1 MKLKHKLH
9 FFLAFILFI
18 LPISVWAIP
27 EYVVPGGENIGIKVS
42 NEGVIVVGFYEVVGV
57 DVGRES
63 GLVLGDVIKKVNGE
77 AISSI
82 DDMVAKME
90 TGDIE
95 NTRITYERNGK
106 EYDTTLSV
114 TKDDNGVYKTGLYV
128 KDSILGIGSITY
140 IDTSSGIAT
149 YGALGH
155 EIDEKNTAYKIEVK
169 EGKIFA
175 STVTGITKGTA
186 TTPGSKNA
194 RFDSSKILG
203 NIKANEASGIYG
215 TYSEEVTKEA
225 MKVGTKD
232 DIQIGPATILTVL
245 NGDEVEE
252 FDIEILNL
260 DPDHETKNI
269 LFQVTDERLLE
280 STGGIVQGMSGS
292 PIIQNDMIIGAV
304 THVVV
309 SDPAKGYGIYLTTM
323 LDEAEKQG
331 T

>member
-27 EYVVPGGENIGIKVS
+27 DYVVPGGENIGIKVT
-42 NEGVIVVGFYEVVGV
+42 NQGIIVVGFYEVNGV

-63 GLVLGDVIKKVNGE
+63 GFALGDVIKRVNDTDVN
-77 AISSI
+77 SI
-82 DDMVAKME
+82 DEMIATMAS
-90 TGDIE
+90 GNIE
-95 NTRITYERNGK
+95 HTKITYERNGK
-106 EYDTTLSV
+106 RYDTLLPV
-114 TKDDNGVYKTGLYV
+114 TKDENGVYKTGLYV

-140 IDTSSGIAT
+140 IDTSSDVAT

-175 STVTGITKGTA
+175 STVTGITKGTS

-203 NIKANEASGIYG
+203 NIKTNETSGIYG
-215 TYSEEVTKEA
+215 IYSETVTKEA

-232 DIQIGPATILTVL
+232 DVKIGPATILTVL
-245 NGDEVEE
+245 DGDEVEE
-252 FDIEILNL
+252 FDIEILNV
-260 DPDHETKNI
+260 DSEHETKNI
-269 LFQVTDERLLE
+269 LFEVTDEELLQK
-280 STGGIVQGMSGS
+280 TGGIVQGMSGS
-292 PIIQNDMIIGAV
+292 PILQNNMIIGAV

-309 SDPAKGYGIYLTTM
+309 SDPSKGYGIYLTTM
-323 LDEAEKQG
+323 LNEAEKQG

>member
-42 NEGVIVVGFYEVVGV
+42 NEGVIVVGFYEVDGV

-77 AISSI
+77 AVSSI

-95 NTRITYERNGK
+95 NTQITYERNGK
-106 EYDTTLSV
+106 EYNTTLSV

-252 FDIEILNL
+252 FDIEIL
-260 DPDHETKNI
+260 K
-269 LFQVTDERLLE
+269 
-280 STGGIVQGMSGS
+280 
-292 PIIQNDMIIGAV
+292 
-304 THVVV
+304 
-309 SDPAKGYGIYLTTM
+309 
-323 LDEAEKQG
+323 
-331 T
+331 